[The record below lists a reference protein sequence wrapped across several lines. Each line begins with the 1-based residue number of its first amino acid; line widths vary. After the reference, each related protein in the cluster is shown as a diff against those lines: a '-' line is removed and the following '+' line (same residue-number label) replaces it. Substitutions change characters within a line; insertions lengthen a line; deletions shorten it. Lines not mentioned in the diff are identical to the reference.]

1 MDEEKTKEPPKIG
14 TYEYAISQGATE
26 EQAREYVAR
35 EAERAARRGSGED
48 DDTGD
53 NGDDEED
60 AREPQ
65 PAAPQY
71 FIHSTVRARHTR
83 LKRMKAPVHAA
94 LLQHIGGL
102 RVRRKRPVPV
112 TMEKLGEIIHDLR
125 KAHAD
130 GRLELRTADGRIVDL
145 YTGEPQGP
153 APVPRP
159 VAGAP
164 LDSAA
169 MDKPAGIPL
178 PVYQEGAPLGVPGK
192 RPAVIP
198 DDEEDEDDWDD
209 TTSSVPPP
217 PGVPAAPPQ
226 TDDPPAPS
234 LPPAAAEGGERREE
248 DVETNPSGLPPPPG
262 VPNIP
267 QPGEGLGEGGDAE
280 TTPEETLAADGETTE
295 ASGDTEAASDE
306 TNEDSGETE
315 SEEQPPESVPGKV
328 PLPQVARRGGKK
340 RGR

>member
-1 MDEEKTKEPPKIG
+1 MADEESKELPKIG
-14 TYEYAISQGATE
+14 TYEYAISKGATE
-26 EQAREYVAR
+26 EQAREY
-35 EAERAARRGSGED
+35 ERQESARRQADPSET
-48 DDTGD
+48 DDTV
-53 NGDDEED
+53 ED
-60 AREPQ
+60 TDGPVPQ
-65 PAAPQY
+65 QPQY

-83 LKRMKAPVHAA
+83 LKRMKAPQHAA

-112 TMEKLGEIIHDLR
+112 TMEKLGEIIHELR

-159 VAGAP
+159 VPGAP

-178 PVYQEGAPLGVPGK
+178 PVYHEGAPLGAPGK

-198 DDEEDEDDWDD
+198 DDDAEDEDDGDEK
-209 TTSSVPPP
+209 TSMPPP
-217 PGVPAAPPQ
+217 APVPAAPMH
-226 TDDPPAPS
+226 TGEDPPAP
-234 LPPAAAEGGERREE
+234 PAAVADGEAN
-248 DVETNPSGLPPPPG
+248 VETNPSGLPPPPPL
-262 VPNIP
+262 PNIP

-280 TTPEETLAADGETTE
+280 TTPEETLAAQGETTE
-295 ASGDTEAASDE
+295 TSGETEEASEE

-315 SEEQPPESVPGKV
+315 PEEQPPESMPGKV
-328 PLPQVARRGGKK
+328 PLPQVARRGGGKK